1 MPKDFEFG
9 DSPEVSRRKMKQAY
23 DRMPIFEALQNL
35 IELYGATDVLW
46 AFSEFASFMEDGG
59 DAPPGAALPK
69 SDREFWK
76 SAARDLMSLTDR
88 AMEIGL

>member
-1 MPKDFEFG
+1 MPEVFKFG
-9 DSPEVSRRKMKQAY
+9 DSPEATRRKMKQAY

-46 AFSEFASFMEDGG
+46 AFSEFASFIEDGG
-59 DAPPGAALPK
+59 DFGAELPDA
-69 SDREFWK
+69 DREFWK

-88 AMEIGL
+88 AIDIGL